1 LKQGEG
7 KTKRWRAYKV
17 ETIFEET
24 KAKAKGQWPL
34 SHTHTLWYALKP
46 NFAQATMKGGAGG
59 GGGKRRIQK
68 EHGPKGPNPKIKH
81 LHPKKKVLFKAPPNL
96 KIKIIKIKP

>member
-1 LKQGEG
+1 MALVAH
-7 KTKRWRAYKV
+7 TYSLV
-17 ETIFEET
+17 CP
-24 KAKAKGQWPL
+24 KAKLCP
-34 SHTHTLWYALKP
+34 SHHERGP
-46 NFAQATMKGGAGG
+46 GAGP
-59 GGGKRRIQK
+59 GKRRIQK